1 MVPSVEI
8 EEGQGAISIVRP
20 LVEAIGIFTIRARMR
35 FMKEGLRYGA
45 LMYGIALP
53 DLHRTTALISWNKR
67 TFLQKTTCLGRDGN
81 VHQRHP
87 QPIDLNHAWF
97 LKRAKSRIWPIYRK
111 QPIVEAISVGC
122 GEHKLYQIDLLL
134 WYLQQV
140 FVELLC

>member
-53 DLHRTTALISWNKR
+53 DLHRTTALISWNRR
-67 TFLQKTTCLGRDGN
+67 TF
-81 VHQRHP
+81 
-87 QPIDLNHAWF
+87 
-97 LKRAKSRIWPIYRK
+97 YRK
-111 QPIVEAISVGC
+111 PLAL
-122 GEHKLYQIDLLL
+122 GEMVTFIRDTPNPLI
-134 WYLQQV
+134 
-140 FVELLC
+140 